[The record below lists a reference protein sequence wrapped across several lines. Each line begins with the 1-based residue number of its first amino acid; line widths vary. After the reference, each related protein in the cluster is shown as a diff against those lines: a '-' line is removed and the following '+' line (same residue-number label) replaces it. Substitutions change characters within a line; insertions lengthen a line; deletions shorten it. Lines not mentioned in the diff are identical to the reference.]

1 MEESKKEVVDLLK
14 SKAILKQ
21 EVYHNTIKWFDVFK
35 KEIEACVNDIQKDLG
50 DNANKIR
57 LKLKEASPNE
67 VQLFIGSDVIIF
79 QMHTN
84 VFKIASDNYVHQS
97 SYIRTNPNNAFCGII
112 NVYNFLADSYEFNRF
127 NDYGYLISRI
137 FINKESHFFVEG
149 KGQLE
154 FVYKDFLNQILTK
167 EIVEDIILKV
177 SAYAIDFDLL
187 TPPYDKVAVVTVNEL
202 LSKTNETKIK
212 TGKRLGFKFKSDN
225 DFMG

>member
-1 MEESKKEVVDLLK
+1 MEESKKQVVELLK
-14 SKAILKQ
+14 SKALLKQ

-35 KEIEACVNDIQKDLG
+35 TEIEKCVNDIRKELS
-50 DNANKIR
+50 DNADKIR
-57 LKLKEASPNE
+57 LRLKETSPNE
-67 VQLFIGSDVIIF
+67 VQLFIGSDVVIF

-97 SYIRTNPNNAFCGII
+97 SYIRSNPNNAFCGVI
-112 NVYNFLADSYEFNRF
+112 NIYNFLADSYEFNRF
-127 NDYGYLISRI
+127 QDYGYLISRV

-167 EIVEDIILKV
+167 EIVEDIVLKV

-187 TPPYDKVAVVTVNEL
+187 TPPYEKVAIVTVNEL

-225 DFMG
+225 DFIG

>member
-1 MEESKKEVVDLLK
+1 MEDAKKQVIELLK

-35 KEIEACVNDIQKDLG
+35 KEIKQCVADIRKELG
-50 DNANKIR
+50 ENANKIR
-57 LKLKEASPNE
+57 LKLKEASVNE

-97 SYIRTNPNNAFCGII
+97 SYIRSNPNNAFCGII

-127 NDYGYLISRI
+127 HDYGYLISRV
-137 FINKESHFFVEG
+137 FINRESHFFVEG

-154 FVYKDFLNQILTK
+154 FVYKDFLNQTLTQK
-167 EIVEDIILKV
+167 AVEDIVLKV

-187 TPPYDKVAVVTVNEL
+187 TPPYDKVAVVTVDEL

-225 DFMG
+225 DFIG

>member
-1 MEESKKEVVDLLK
+1 MEESKKQVVELLK
-14 SKAILKQ
+14 SKALLKQ
-21 EVYHNTIKWFDVFK
+21 DVYQNTIKWFDIFK
-35 KEIEACVNDIQKDLG
+35 TEIENCVNDISKKLG

-57 LKLKEASPNE
+57 LKLKETSPNE

-97 SYIRTNPNNAFCGII
+97 SYIRSNPNNAFCGVI

-127 NDYGYLISRI
+127 QDYGYLISRV
-137 FINKESHFFVEG
+137 FINRESHFFVEG

-167 EIVEDIILKV
+167 EIVENIVLKV

-187 TPPYDKVAVVTVNEL
+187 TPPYEKVAIVTVDEL

-225 DFMG
+225 DFIG